1 MDTTTFTLSKVRCI
15 PMVKLYTQSQ
25 APKLIQALRDSGV
38 RAVNVSQQGGDGPAL
53 LKILS
58 KEETLLVGAGNV
70 QTYEQAERAIHAG
83 AAFIFSPLFDE
94 RMIELCHNRRV
105 PIYPVTTQAN
115 LAVLHQLKVLG
126 CYPVEELGGLSFI
139 DRMAAEGDF
148 SFFVAGHIDESMM
161 NHYLNHPHVLG
172 MTGSWMFK
180 DADNWKA
187 VTEALIRTKQ
197 YWLS

>member
-15 PMVKLYTQSQ
+15 PMVKLYTLDQ
-25 APKLIQALRDSGV
+25 APRLIQAFKDSKV
-38 RAVNVSQQGGDGPAL
+38 RAVNVSQQSSDGLAL
-53 LKILS
+53 LKALAQ
-58 KEETLLVGAGNV
+58 EQDLLVGAGNV
-70 QTYEQAERAIHAG
+70 QTYEQARQAIQAG
-83 AAFIFSPLFDE
+83 AAFVFSPLFDE
-94 RMIELCHNRRV
+94 RMIELCHSRSV

-115 LAVLHQLKVLG
+115 LASLHQLKVLG
-126 CYPVEELGGLSFI
+126 CYPVEELGGLGFI

-161 NHYLNHPHVLG
+161 NHYLDNPHVLG

-180 DADNWKA
+180 DAENWKA